1 MYPEKGTVSFSAGL
15 HGWAFTLTSFAKIY
29 AKKFGTDEVK
39 MMEKLWGDNFFDPK
53 TKKWT
58 KKQTDSQSCKRG
70 FCQFVYEPIKVIIE
84 ACMADDKKKLFTM
97 LEKLSIADKVKT
109 EDKEKTGKPLMKAVM
124 QASSSTSGSMPRMS
138 TLVLCFQRRAAFSVS
153 AVFKARLPNMSDV
166 TLSSSVCFGASTQ
179 QQWVTYLDCVMPV
192 VLKAA
197 FVRTH
202 RLSGWMLVLVGIVV
216 TCTDCSDC
224 PRLKVLVYCRHGC
237 LPQRPCWR

>member
-1 MYPEKGTVSFSAGL
+1 MQVYPEKGTVSFSAGL

-29 AKKFGTDEVK
+29 AKKFGTDETK

-97 LEKLSIADKVKT
+97 LEKLSIIDKVKT

-124 QASSSTSGSMPRMS
+124 QASHSPLILAAWYMSSHP
-138 TLVLCFQRRAAFSVS
+138 VS
-153 AVFKARLPNMSDV
+153 CCPWQGRLPFCQTEQDACKLV
-166 TLSSSVCFGASTQ
+166 Q
-179 QQWVTYLDCVMPV
+179 Q
-192 VLKAA
+192 AA
-197 FVRTH
+197 
-202 RLSGWMLVLVGIVV
+202 VGS
-216 TCTDCSDC
+216 C
-224 PRLKVLVYCRHGC
+224 
-237 LPQRPCWR
+237 

>member
-1 MYPEKGTVSFSAGL
+1 MHSAECLIDCMALQVYPEKGTVSFSAGL

-58 KKQTDSQSCKRG
+58 KKQTNSQSCKRG

-109 EDKEKTGKPLMKAVM
+109 EDREKTGKPLMKAVM
-124 QASSSTSGSMPRMS
+124 QASASSPQASCLVTSRSASHNLYSVFRVELHCQFS
-138 TLVLCFQRRAAFSVS
+138 AFSKFASPVS
-153 AVFKARLPNMSDV
+153 HCVILCVPVCNLQNRNGSPFRLYP
-166 TLSSSVCFGASTQ
+166 A
-179 QQWVTYLDCVMPV
+179 YCVMESFCVKP
-192 VLKAA
+192 L
-197 FVRTH
+197 RHTCC
-202 RLSGWMLVLVGIVV
+202 LVG
-216 TCTDCSDC
+216 
-224 PRLKVLVYCRHGC
+224 
-237 LPQRPCWR
+237 

>member
-1 MYPEKGTVSFSAGL
+1 VAIRRSTRHMTSAECLTDYFVAFQVYPEKGTVSFSAGL

-124 QASSSTSGSMPRMS
+124 QASASS
-138 TLVLCFQRRAAFSVS
+138 
-153 AVFKARLPNMSDV
+153 
-166 TLSSSVCFGASTQ
+166 
-179 QQWVTYLDCVMPV
+179 
-192 VLKAA
+192 
-197 FVRTH
+197 
-202 RLSGWMLVLVGIVV
+202 
-216 TCTDCSDC
+216 
-224 PRLKVLVYCRHGC
+224 
-237 LPQRPCWR
+237 PQA

>member
-1 MYPEKGTVSFSAGL
+1 MVLCWCGLVCASVPTACVRANSMLCLFQVYPEKGTVSFSAGL

-58 KKQTDSQSCKRG
+58 KKQTDSTSCKRG

-97 LEKLSIADKVKT
+97 LEKLGIIDKVKS

-124 QASSSTSGSMPRMS
+124 QASLKSHNPLPFFPRIALLLFPQKLHSEDSSNHESSKCCRCCCQQCMCAHACVFCSCISTHTS
-138 TLVLCFQRRAAFSVS
+138 TLVC
-153 AVFKARLPNMSDV
+153 
-166 TLSSSVCFGASTQ
+166 
-179 QQWVTYLDCVMPV
+179 
-192 VLKAA
+192 
-197 FVRTH
+197 
-202 RLSGWMLVLVGIVV
+202 
-216 TCTDCSDC
+216 
-224 PRLKVLVYCRHGC
+224 
-237 LPQRPCWR
+237 

>member
-1 MYPEKGTVSFSAGL
+1 
-15 HGWAFTLTSFAKIY
+15 
-29 AKKFGTDEVK
+29 

-124 QASSSTSGSMPRMS
+124 QASASS
-138 TLVLCFQRRAAFSVS
+138 
-153 AVFKARLPNMSDV
+153 
-166 TLSSSVCFGASTQ
+166 
-179 QQWVTYLDCVMPV
+179 
-192 VLKAA
+192 
-197 FVRTH
+197 
-202 RLSGWMLVLVGIVV
+202 
-216 TCTDCSDC
+216 
-224 PRLKVLVYCRHGC
+224 
-237 LPQRPCWR
+237 PQA

>member
-29 AKKFGTDEVK
+29 AKKFGTDEIK

-58 KKQTDSQSCKRG
+58 KKMTDSPSCKRG

-97 LEKLSIADKVKT
+97 LEKLNIADKVKT

-124 QASSSTSGSMPRMS
+124 QASVHPVNVKVTCKIGLHVC
-138 TLVLCFQRRAAFSVS
+138 TLA
-153 AVFKARLPNMSDV
+153 
-166 TLSSSVCFGASTQ
+166 
-179 QQWVTYLDCVMPV
+179 
-192 VLKAA
+192 
-197 FVRTH
+197 TH
-202 RLSGWMLVLVGIVV
+202 RTVFAAW
-216 TCTDCSDC
+216 
-224 PRLKVLVYCRHGC
+224 GC
-237 LPQRPCWR
+237 WSCCV